1 MLFLFNFDNFG
12 EVFGCSLVTK
22 CTSKMLA
29 FSVVSSSWVII
40 FYCLIDFDKLEKF
53 LGCLTPTVK
62 GNGVT

>member
-40 FYCLIDFDKLEKF
+40 FDCSIDFDKLEEF

>member
-1 MLFLFNFDNFG
+1 MNFDNFG
-12 EVFGCSLVTK
+12 EAFGCSLVTN

-40 FYCLIDFDKLEKF
+40 FYCLIDIDKLEEF